1 MDETL
6 IVGTDNNNI
15 FSVNYGAE
23 KSNSEEGS
31 RFDQL
36 VLPFHSDK
44 VHLLLILFDYLLD
57 YWYGFMYQKKFSS
70 YL

>member
-31 RFDQL
+31 RFDSL

-44 VHLLLILFDYLLD
+44 V
-57 YWYGFMYQKKFSS
+57 KFFIF
-70 YL
+70 YA